1 MSGKIVMIGSMKGGV
16 SKTVTTF
23 NLAYS
28 LSKLGKKVLAVDFDS
43 QANLSTCLGVE
54 NVTAVPVTI
63 GNLMLA
69 QIEEEELPER
79 SEYIQTRNGVDYIS
93 SSMVLSAVDAKLRLE
108 MGSEKMLSDI
118 LETLRDSY
126 DYILIDTSPS
136 LGALTINAMSAADE
150 VLITVNPQ
158 LLAMMGLQDFLKT
171 VKKIKN
177 RINSR
182 LCDTLVTV
190 AVESIKIDGS
200 STVNTGIYFGS
211 LKDRLSVCIHDTRS
225 SSTIRVDEVASLV
238 SLIIR
243 SFKITITKRCLK
255 YRECRYGLAV
265 AFKLGLTFLI
275 CCLDSC
281 LDFLNSSG
289 IRLWN
294 DEGDTVL
301 RCSTID

>member
-108 MGSEKMLSDI
+108 MGAEKMLSDI
-118 LETLRDSY
+118 LEKLRGSY

-182 LCDTLVTV
+182 LSVAGILLTMCDSRTNLCKVITEEVT
-190 AVESIKIDGS
+190 ETFEGQIKIFES
-200 STVNTGIYFGS
+200 MIPNTVKVGE
-211 LKDRLSVCIHDTRS
+211 SVYYSEPLVEYAPDSKAC
-225 SSTIRVDEVASLV
+225 VAYNNLAKE
-238 SLIIR
+238 LI
-243 SFKITITKRCLK
+243 
-255 YRECRYGLAV
+255 E
-265 AFKLGLTFLI
+265 
-275 CCLDSC
+275 
-281 LDFLNSSG
+281 N
-289 IRLWN
+289 
-294 DEGDTVL
+294 EG
-301 RCSTID
+301 